1 MEELKTQLSEIEDV
15 IASYE
20 SQIEIYHTYK
30 FEVLK
35 KMYPSYKDYIERL
48 MNVADYYILLE
59 VYVEDFGIRTFIWD
73 EKYNKR
79 VITFHNCII
88 NGGIKNGCK

>member
-1 MEELKTQLSEIEDV
+1 MKELKIQLSEIEDV
-15 IASYE
+15 IASHE
-20 SQIEIYHTYK
+20 AQIEILHTYK

-35 KMYPSYKDYIERL
+35 KMYPSYKDYIESL
-48 MNVADYYILLE
+48 MNVSDSYIFLE
-59 VYVEDFGIRTFIWD
+59 VYVEDFGIKTFLWD

-88 NGGIKNGCK
+88 K

>member
-1 MEELKTQLSEIEDV
+1 MEELKIQLSEIEDV

-20 SQIEIYHTYK
+20 SQIEIFHTYK

-35 KMYPSYKDYIERL
+35 KIYPSYKDYIERL
-48 MNVADYYILLE
+48 MSVTDSYIFLE
-59 VYVEDFGIRTFIWD
+59 VYVEDFGIKTILWD

-79 VITFHNCII
+79 VIVFYNCII
-88 NGGIKNGCK
+88 K